1 MLGRDAF
8 GSFKADSVVFANE
21 ENVRT
26 EITARSYDD
35 GKTVV
40 FEMEFPDGLENCAL
54 QDENDIIT
62 SFPSFRVG
70 NEYYNGTEPRGFI
83 SFNGAMLG
91 ADAVVSSFDKDGM
104 VNNMGSGLMNT
115 SPLAIFNTK
124 QTMVISSASNFMAI
138 NQKFDHDESNLSYGI
153 MGRVKSVPKGFSYEV
168 IVSLSDAGASI
179 AMDEWGQ
186 KLLDRYQKS
195 KEVAF
200 SDFTTNYLQY
210 STDNGAYYYYL
221 TEENKTYEDTIIDV
235 KKYADKVGIPYR
247 QWLMDS
253 WWYFKGTGD
262 GVKNWTAM
270 SSIFPHGIEFV
281 FDNTEQMPIVAHNR
295 TFYTRIF
302 TKKKKRYDTHTHTG
316 YWSANTD
323 YAKQNGG
330 EFEFIIEPDSHQ
342 GLAMPTEQKF
352 WDYLMSSS
360 LEWGLKVYEQ
370 DWLYNEFSE
379 MNCTLES
386 VSLARQWL
394 VQMGTLLFFLYLFQ
408 NSLLTPPSK

>member
-302 TKKKKRYDTHTHTG
+302 TRKKKIRHTHTHTHRLLEC
-316 YWSANTD
+316 
-323 YAKQNGG
+323 Q
-330 EFEFIIEPDSHQ
+330 H
-342 GLAMPTEQKF
+342 GLCETK
-352 WDYLMSSS
+352 W
-360 LEWGLKVYEQ
+360 W
-370 DWLYNEFSE
+370 
-379 MNCTLES
+379 
-386 VSLARQWL
+386 
-394 VQMGTLLFFLYLFQ
+394 
-408 NSLLTPPSK
+408 

>member
-1 MLGRDAF
+1 MLGRDAY

-35 GKTVV
+35 GKTIV
-40 FEMEFPDGLENCAL
+40 FEMEFPDGLENCATT
-54 QDENDIIT
+54 DENDIIT

-70 NEYYNGTEPRGFI
+70 NEYYNGTQPRGFI

-91 ADAVVSSFDKDGM
+91 SGAVVSSFDKDGM
-104 VNNMGSGLMNT
+104 KNNLGSGLMDT

-124 QTMVISSASNFMAI
+124 ETVVMSSASNFMTV
-138 NQKFDHDESNLSYGI
+138 NQKFDREESNLSYGI

-168 IVSLSDAGASI
+168 IVSLSEGGASV

-195 KEVAF
+195 KDVAF

-221 TEENKTYEDTIIDV
+221 TEENKTYEDTMIDV

-270 SSIFPHGIEFV
+270 PSIFPNGIHYV
-281 FDNTEQMPIVAHNR
+281 FDNTGNMPIVAHNR
-295 TFYTRIF
+295 
-302 TKKKKRYDTHTHTG
+302 

-330 EFEFIIEPDSHQ
+330 EFDFIIEPDSHQ
-342 GLAMPTEQKF
+342 GLAMPTEQRF

-386 VSLARQWL
+386 ATLARQWL
-394 VQMGTLLFFLYLFQ
+394 VQMGTYDLMTTNCLDIHTHTHKQTCRYGCR
-408 NSLLTPPSK
+408 T